1 MSSLPRRRMSELTNL
16 VRTRVENQEQVRPN
30 HLAVPV
36 NSPGGTLLAAVDQ
49 LRARANAVIEPQS
62 RALLGQFLTPAS
74 VGWFM
79 ASMFRSR
86 SDEDVRLL
94 DPGAGIGSLAAAYLA
109 RQLDR
114 EIRPKSVF
122 ITAYEIDSTFSTF
135 LAQTME
141 QCRAAC
147 RKAGIIFECD
157 IREGDYLAARAGA
170 AETLFRSN
178 EEKFDCVI
186 MNPPY
191 RKIRSTSAE
200 RRHLGSAGIETSNLY
215 TGFMLLAARQL
226 DTGGEIVSINPRS
239 FCNGTYFRNFRREF
253 FDIVSL
259 DEIHV
264 FEARD
269 QLFKDDGVLQEN
281 IILHGTRNG
290 HHPRPIVVSC
300 TLTDGRL
307 RRRRVQYRQVIR
319 KEDPDAVL
327 HIVVDEQADELSKK
341 ILCLKGSLDDLGVQ
355 VSTGRVVDFRARSYL
370 RKNPEFGTVPLI
382 YPAHFSDGQIVW
394 PNPGTRKPNAIVE
407 SDQTQDLLVPRG
419 YYVLVKRFSAKE
431 ERRRIVAAVLDPDRV
446 KATSV
451 GIENHLN
458 YYHIRGRGLP
468 KELAC
473 GMAIFLNSTL
483 VDEYFR
489 LFSGH
494 TQVNAADLRRIPYPM
509 EEQLRS
515 LSAKCVKL
523 ADQER
528 IDAAVNDLVPPPHS
542 I

>member
-1 MSSLPRRRMSELTNL
+1 MSVTTNL
-16 VRTRVENQEQVRPN
+16 AQTLVENQEQVRPN
-30 HLAVPV
+30 HLVVPV

-49 LRARANAVIEPQS
+49 LRARANALIAPRS

-79 ASMFRSR
+79 ASMFRVR
-86 SDEDVRLL
+86 RNEDVRLL
-94 DPGAGIGSLAAAYLA
+94 DPGAGIGSLAAAYIA

-114 EIRPKSVF
+114 EVRPKSVF
-122 ITAYEIDSTFSTF
+122 ITAYEIDPTFSTF
-135 LAQTME
+135 LAQTIE
-141 QCRAAC
+141 LCRAAC
-147 RKAGIIFECD
+147 QKDGILFECD

-170 AETLFRSN
+170 AVTLFRSN
-178 EEKFDCVI
+178 EEKYDCII

-200 RRHLGSAGIETSNLY
+200 RRNLGSVGIETSNLY
-215 TGFMLLAARQL
+215 TGFMLLAAKQL
-226 DTGGEIVSINPRS
+226 EMGGEIVSINPRS
-239 FCNGTYFRNFRREF
+239 FCNGPYFRAFRREF

-290 HHPRPIVVSC
+290 HNPRPVVVSC
-300 TLTDGRL
+300 TSPAGHL

-327 HIVVDEQADELSKK
+327 HIVVDAQADEISKR
-341 ILCLKGSLDDLGVQ
+341 ILCLKGSLEGLGSQ
-355 VSTGRVVDFRARSYL
+355 VSTGRVVDFRARDYL
-370 RKNPEFGTVPLI
+370 RKNPELGTVPLI
-382 YPAHFSDGQIVW
+382 YPAHFADGQIAW
-394 PNPGTRKPNAIVE
+394 PNSETRKPNAILE
-407 SDQTQDLLVPRG
+407 SDETRGLLVPRG

-431 ERRRIVAAVLDPDRV
+431 ERRRIVAAVLDPDCVR
-446 KATSV
+446 AASV

-458 YYHIRGRGLP
+458 YYHNGGRGLP
-468 KELAC
+468 EDLAR

-509 EEQLRS
+509 EKQLRL
-515 LSAKCVKL
+515 LSAKCDNL
-523 ADQER
+523 ADQLR
-528 IDAAVNDLVPPPHS
+528 IDAAVNDLVPPLHS